1 MNKEIQYIIAS
12 LQRTLEGEPWYGR
25 PVVMMLQEIDPA
37 MAYKKPGENAHSLA
51 DLLYHMIT
59 WAEFTLRRLE
69 GDQQK
74 DDNYFGEIDW
84 RPLDPAVHNW
94 QDGVKQ
100 FKDLNDQI
108 ISILQR
114 KDDGLL
120 KEIVDFREY
129 NFRFLLN
136 GYIQHNIY
144 HTGQVAYLK
153 KLLEGS

>member
-25 PVVMMLQEIDPA
+25 PVVTMLQEIDPA
-37 MAYKKPGENAHSLA
+37 MAYKKPGKNAHSLA

-59 WAEFTLRRLE
+59 WAEFTLARLK

-74 DDNYFGEIDW
+74 DDNYFEPIDW
-84 RPLDPAVHNW
+84 RPIDPAVQTW
-94 QDGVKQ
+94 QQGVKQ

-108 ISILQR
+108 ISILQQ
-114 KDDGLL
+114 KDDNLL
-120 KEIVDFREY
+120 KEMVDFRQY

-144 HTGQVAYLK
+144 HIGQVAYLK